1 MFAVS
6 MIPITIKHVLE
17 NGGFS
22 NAGNL
27 AVQAWHG
34 RRRGGEGRAKME
46 DEEDTAAGER
56 LLAADEA
63 YLEAPGLSRRA
74 GDDDTDDCDGD
85 GDGDGEER
93 LDLHGTARL
102 SLEFCL
108 LWFFANYFASAC
120 LEYTSVA
127 SVTILT
133 STSSVWTL
141 VLCAVMRIER
151 FSVRKLVGVLA
162 SLAGIVLISMVDLS
176 GSDNDDDRGNFPHKS
191 QRQIAAGDAM
201 ALLSAVIYGVYIV
214 VMKQRVGNEDR
225 VNMPL
230 FFGLVG
236 LFNIA
241 LLWPLFFVL
250 HWTGIEP
257 VSFFFLFPFSSL
269 VSPLPIPPNIGYCGV
284 IADGDNTV

>member
-1 MFAVS
+1 
-6 MIPITIKHVLE
+6 MIPITIKRILQ

-22 NAGNL
+22 NARNL
-27 AVQAWHG
+27 ALQAWHG
-34 RRRGGEGRAKME
+34 QQRRRQSAVGRSNKASE
-46 DEEDTAAGER
+46 DGVNLDMDVEDGDPSASER
-56 LLAADEA
+56 LLAGD
-63 YLEAPGLSRRA
+63 YDDGSDTTSSGRA
-74 GDDDTDDCDGD
+74 ASSSGATKAGTAGGAGATD
-85 GDGDGEER
+85 R
-93 LDLHGTARL
+93 LDLRDTARL
-102 SLEFCL
+102 SLEFCM

-141 VLCAVMRIER
+141 VLCALLRIEP
-151 FSVRKLVGVLA
+151 FSVRKLAGVLA

-176 GSDNDDDRGNFPHKS
+176 SDNNDGDRGTFPHKS
-191 QRQIAAGDAM
+191 QAQIAIGDAM
-201 ALLSAVIYGVYIV
+201 ALVSAVVYGLYVV

-225 VNMPL
+225 VDMPL

-236 LFNIA
+236 CFNIA

-257 VSFFFLFPFSSL
+257 VSFSRPFFGGCRSYSAKEG
-269 VSPLPIPPNIGYCGV
+269 IGC
-284 IADGDNTV
+284 